1 MHAAMHLVHLL
12 TEMLM
17 ICYVKEQK
25 RIQKISVSFIFSNI
39 KLIQFVIK
47 YDEEILIMHEIE
59 IARHIQKRRSK
70 AVKVVQ
76 FVKA

>member
-25 RIQKISVSFIFSNI
+25 RIRKISVRFIFSNI
-39 KLIQFVIK
+39 KLIQFIIK
-47 YDEEILIMHEIE
+47 YDEEILNPDN
-59 IARHIQKRRSK
+59 A
-70 AVKVVQ
+70 
-76 FVKA
+76 

>member
-25 RIQKISVSFIFSNI
+25 RIRKISVRFIFSNI
-39 KLIQFVIK
+39 KLIQFIIK
-47 YDEEILIMHEIE
+47 YEEEILNPD
-59 IARHIQKRRSK
+59 IA
-70 AVKVVQ
+70 
-76 FVKA
+76 